1 MGGVSASSA
10 PTVVHLTNSA
20 TLPAGSA
27 NNLPS
32 GNDNLPSGSA
42 KTLPSGSA
50 NNDNDNLPSGT
61 VNDDAGESLPAGSA
75 NNLPSGS
82 AKVTMRRRGWDRINE
97 DTCDVVTSKQIT
109 KAKGTLAQ
117 ARICLQRANEGRH
130 SEYLAFRKT
139 ITRLST
145 LIGFL
150 FIGVPNAEESRID
163 SRATRAITE
172 APEIIEVLKTGI
184 EKAIADEF
192 ETNLRTHSNTKGAIV
207 AEADRSV
214 EARAQRRA
222 RRASNL
228 NGLRRFN
235 WTRQSCTGWTQC
247 RLLTTCIASLLMA
260 AARGRQAT
268 KPSGTKRSPLG
279 AGMAFLGGRTRR
291 RRPLRLRKF

>member
-20 TLPAGSA
+20 TLPSGSANESLPAGSA

-50 NNDNDNLPSGT
+50 NNDNLPSGSA
-61 VNDDAGESLPAGSA
+61 NDDADESLPAGSA

-130 SEYLAFRKT
+130 AEYLAFRKT

-150 FIGVPNAEESRID
+150 FIGIPNAE
-163 SRATRAITE
+163 
-172 APEIIEVLKTGI
+172 
-184 EKAIADEF
+184 
-192 ETNLRTHSNTKGAIV
+192 
-207 AEADRSV
+207 
-214 EARAQRRA
+214 
-222 RRASNL
+222 
-228 NGLRRFN
+228 
-235 WTRQSCTGWTQC
+235 
-247 RLLTTCIASLLMA
+247 
-260 AARGRQAT
+260 
-268 KPSGTKRSPLG
+268 
-279 AGMAFLGGRTRR
+279 
-291 RRPLRLRKF
+291 